1 MILYIM
7 SRGVD
12 KEGVRGKIKYKE
24 RGGYAKQCNYY
35 GKINKR
41 SRN

>member
-1 MILYIM
+1 MTK
-7 SRGVD
+7 RGL
-12 KEGVRGKIKYKE
+12 EGKSNIKE

-41 SRN
+41 SGN

>member
-1 MILYIM
+1 M

-24 RGGYAKQCNYY
+24 RGGYAKHYYNY

-41 SRN
+41 SGN